1 MVPQAILAAEALGQQ
16 GIGVRV
22 IDMHTIKPLDTQAV
36 LDAARECGAV
46 VTAEEHSII
55 GGLGS
60 AVAEVL
66 ANKQNVPFERVGI
79 MDRFGQ
85 SGKPQDLFEAYGLTD
100 KAIEEAC
107 RLVLSHK

>member
-1 MVPQAILAAEALGQQ
+1 
-16 GIGVRV
+16 
-22 IDMHTIKPLDTQAV
+22 MHTIKPLDRDAV
-36 LDAARECGAV
+36 ISAAKECGAV

-66 ANKQNVPFERVGI
+66 ADKQCVPFERVGI

-85 SGKPQDLFEAYGLTD
+85 SGKPPMLFEAYGLTD
-100 KAIEEAC
+100 KAIKEAC
-107 RLVLSHK
+107 RRVIGRK